1 MGQSLKFDCKI
12 SNNFSFMQ
20 IYLRNSPK
28 FSNFAAVFDRKWCM
42 KLDLLQ
48 LASAFVVLFAII
60 DPLGSIPIVLN
71 LERKVKVEPFKVS
84 IVAYIIMLLFL
95 FAGEWILTFFGVD
108 LASFAVA
115 GAIILFLMALE
126 MVLDI
131 EIFKNNGPE
140 GTGSLIPLAFPLFAG
155 PGVFT
160 ALITIRAEYN
170 VANIVTALTLNM
182 IFLFFL
188 LYSTKSIRKILGESG
203 IYIIRKFF
211 GIILMAISVKIFT
224 QNLNAIFG

>member
-1 MGQSLKFDCKI
+1 
-12 SNNFSFMQ
+12 MQ

>member
-1 MGQSLKFDCKI
+1 
-12 SNNFSFMQ
+12 MQ
-20 IYLRNSPK
+20 IYLRNSPN
-28 FSNFAAVFDRKWCM
+28 FTNFALVFDRKWRM

-48 LASAFVVLFAII
+48 LASAFFVLFAIV

-71 LERKVKVEPFKVS
+71 LERKMMVEPFKVT

-95 FAGEWILTFFGVD
+95 FAGEWILTVFGVD

-140 GTGSLIPLAFPLFAG
+140 GSGSLVPLAFPLFAG

-160 ALITIRAEYN
+160 ALITIRAEYD
-170 VANIVTALTLNM
+170 VTNIVGALTLNM
-182 IFLFFL
+182 ILVFFI
-188 LYSTKSIRKILGESG
+188 LYSTKTIRKLLGESG